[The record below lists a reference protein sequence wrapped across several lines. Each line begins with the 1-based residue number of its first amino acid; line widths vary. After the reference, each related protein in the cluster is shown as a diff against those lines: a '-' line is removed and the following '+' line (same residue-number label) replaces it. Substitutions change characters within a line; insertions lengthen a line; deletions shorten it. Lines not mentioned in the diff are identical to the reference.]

1 MCRREILGCDM
12 TGWKKCLMM
21 HPGLAKPQKSALNIN
36 AINRKKKQ
44 IPSHRKWNGGL
55 VTLRRLTDSWLVGF
69 FFLSLSLSAL
79 HVWMFI
85 RKHEWRPSVDSLN
98 LFGGG
103 VKNENCNMGI
113 MFRFV
118 AKGSDIDENYVNT
131 SISNN
136 EGGKK
141 WRYIHQS
148 SLKKKLK
155 GFQVL
160 MGILEYKNMIDVR
173 GYIVKRNSSLMI
185 CNYFSFFFT
194 FRLESLMGLDR
205 SHIEDET
212 LRHSSWYQAGIPR

>member
-1 MCRREILGCDM
+1 
-12 TGWKKCLMM
+12 
-21 HPGLAKPQKSALNIN
+21 
-36 AINRKKKQ
+36 
-44 IPSHRKWNGGL
+44 
-55 VTLRRLTDSWLVGF
+55 
-69 FFLSLSLSAL
+69 
-79 HVWMFI
+79 MFI

-185 CNYFSFFFT
+185 FNYFSFFFA